1 MTSSLDSVEP
11 TERKPTRTKAPAVRL
26 VVCFLLLSIAMRAA
40 EDDPAWVDAMRRIHA
55 GFHGKSGTI
64 ARFGDSISVSRAFFA
79 PLQEPHAGGDATTM
93 SALAW
98 IQSYLQPDCWKW
110 QQDDVVEENGAKLRT
125 TIDWP
130 LAIDAHRPLR
140 NIDYWLHRLDPEI
153 AVVMWGSND
162 SLLPIGGF
170 AGKLRAVVVAIKS
183 NGTIP
188 VLTTIPP
195 RQGRVKETTRIAE
208 MIREVARTEHVPLI
222 DYQGAILARA
232 PNGSWN
238 GADVFQKGG
247 ANAQMYFSLLTL
259 SEAK

>member
-1 MTSSLDSVEP
+1 
-11 TERKPTRTKAPAVRL
+11 
-26 VVCFLLLSIAMRAA
+26 
-40 EDDPAWVDAMRRIHA
+40 
-55 GFHGKSGTI
+55 
-64 ARFGDSISVSRAFFA
+64 
-79 PLQEPHAGGDATTM
+79 M

-247 ANAQMYFSLLTL
+247 ANAQTNKADPYDVPRLIAGDGIHPSNPKASQRRGSTTRPCKRTATCSGYRTLRTLTR
-259 SEAK
+259 STNAFFDPPVRSSPPPRRACGRRSYSN